1 MIILHRKYIL
11 PLSDLVKLLW
21 VVDDDLDSHLH
32 LGLLQAEVQASNLSV
47 DDTFYHAFRWTQKQH
62 DQQDTQTKNLS
73 WPKLKTHRLYDYIQD
88 LWFIW
93 VILKIKHQI
102 MFAFKPIPHLK
113 NILVKIH

>member
-47 DDTFYHAFRWTQKQH
+47 DDTFYHAFR
-62 DQQDTQTKNLS
+62 
-73 WPKLKTHRLYDYIQD
+73 
-88 LWFIW
+88 
-93 VILKIKHQI
+93 
-102 MFAFKPIPHLK
+102 
-113 NILVKIH
+113 